1 VSDPQLAVFET
12 AIPDRWVIKA
22 FRSHLASAV
31 DATCF
36 AAQMQPT
43 AGIRPENIAPILE
56 SRSPTERA

>member
-1 VSDPQLAVFET
+1 MSNSQLAVFET

-31 DATCF
+31 DAACF
-36 AAQMQPT
+36 VAQMRTT
-43 AGIRPENIAPILE
+43 AGIRPDNIAPTLE